1 MKIQN
6 KDNRL
11 GHFRVSLIKSVVR
24 IVAGLCL
31 CLVDNTLVNAAGIFL
46 IIAEILGIVEEIV

>member
-1 MKIQN
+1 MKIQG

-11 GHFRVSLIKSVVR
+11 GHFRVSLIKSAVR
-24 IVAGLCL
+24 ILAGLCL
-31 CLVDNTLVNAAGIFL
+31 CLIDNTLANIAGVLL